1 MGLRQAERSGL
12 ELSQGES
19 LCHQYGDR
27 LGGRLWDGAEVK
39 GRALTL
45 TPCGFISDFYT

>member
-19 LCHQYGDR
+19 LCHQYGDH
-27 LGGRLWDGAEVK
+27 LGGAAVGWCRSKGEGFNFDTLW
-39 GRALTL
+39 
-45 TPCGFISDFYT
+45 FYI